1 MELSIKQLF
10 KPNLTTSHT
19 VNNATPPAM
28 QPARD
33 NIQRQENETYQHWG
47 KRICGNVSGNILTL
61 IPFLQNVYQY
71 IYNKQAKDEFFQ
83 EQRKQQIRTEITIC
97 NNNIEHN
104 TQQIND
110 HLQKIEDNRNR
121 ISKLE
126 DEKKELQV
134 NGRKISGPAKAKLV
148 IGLVILIPL
157 TFYLFLFYSST
168 FFSAFLDNGHIKSA
182 AGAMFNAKAFSEA
195 WATSI
200 PEFFLMLS
208 FPVIFLGLGFGLH
221 FFSMEKSRLKYLKM
235 AAIVFVTFAFDS
247 ILAYKIGERIY
258 NWQVLNGVIPDGVP
272 YSISLAI
279 KDVSSWAVIFCG
291 FIAYIIWGIVF
302 DQSMDAYGGLN
313 QNQIELD
320 AIKEKIED
328 VRKEN
333 EKENSLIQSLRADN
347 NKIKNEIAAKESQL
361 GNTVFIDKN
370 EIKIGMTDFFAGWIA
385 TMEFLGCSKELQE
398 KAQESYNNVMKD
410 YQLMNGGTE

>member
-1 MELSIKQLF
+1 MALSLKQLF
-10 KPNLTTSHT
+10 KPGLASAQSEKT
-19 VNNATPPAM
+19 VMQNPIMTPNK
-28 QPARD
+28 D
-33 NIQRQENETYQHWG
+33 TIQLQNNETYQHWG
-47 KRICGNVSGNILTL
+47 KRICGSVGGNILTL

-71 IYNKQAKDEFFQ
+71 IYKKQAEDEFLQ

-97 NNNIEHN
+97 NNNSEHN

-110 HLQKIEDNRNR
+110 HLEKIEENRDR

-126 DEKKELQV
+126 EEKTALQV
-134 NGRKISGPAKAKLV
+134 NGKKISGPAKAKLV

-182 AGAMFNAKAFSEA
+182 AGAMFNANAFKEA
-195 WATSI
+195 WATSV
-200 PEFFLMLS
+200 PEFFLMIS

-221 FFSMEKSRLKYLKM
+221 FFSIEDGKMKYLKM
-235 AAIVFVTFAFDS
+235 AAIVLVTFAFDS

-258 NWQVLNGVIPDGVP
+258 NWQVLNGTIPSGVP
-272 YSISLAI
+272 YSFSLAI

-313 QNQIELD
+313 QNQIELK
-320 AIKEKIED
+320 AIEDKMEKI
-328 VRKEN
+328 RNEN
-333 EKENSLIQSLRADN
+333 DDENSHIQSLRADN
-347 NKIKNEIAAKESQL
+347 TKIKKGL
-361 GNTVFIDKN
+361 
-370 EIKIGMTDFFAGWIA
+370 
-385 TMEFLGCSKELQE
+385 C
-398 KAQESYNNVMKD
+398 
-410 YQLMNGGTE
+410 